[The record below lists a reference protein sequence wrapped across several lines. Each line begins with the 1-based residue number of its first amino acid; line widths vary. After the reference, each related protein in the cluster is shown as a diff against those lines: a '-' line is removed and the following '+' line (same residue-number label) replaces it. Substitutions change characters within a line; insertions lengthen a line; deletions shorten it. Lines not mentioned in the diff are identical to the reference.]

1 MKIQI
6 KKWQREGEKK
16 TPNQKGTSDSSHVPT
31 SDPCRFRTL
40 VTVQKEKKKGAK
52 QKNTKTAAFT
62 AALLSPRHGE
72 VPPVH
77 VQCSFS
83 LAMALASGVQT
94 INCTWQEVKLY
105 IYIYIKKQKTSSS
118 VKTVIILRLTK
129 KKENIWIIILLLF
142 CYHTESAIS
151 HQQWF
156 QLTVPIAAQCHN
168 TI

>member
-31 SDPCRFRTL
+31 SDPCRFRT
-40 VTVQKEKKKGAK
+40 VQKEKKKKEQNKTTQK
-52 QKNTKTAAFT
+52 QPPSRPLSSRLDTARC
-62 AALLSPRHGE
+62 LLFM
-72 VPPVH
+72 
-77 VQCSFS
+77 FS
-83 LAMALASGVQT
+83 VRSHSQWHSLQGVQT

-105 IYIYIKKQKTSSS
+105 IYIYKKTKNIKQCENSDHLK
-118 VKTVIILRLTK
+118 INK
-129 KKENIWIIILLLF
+129 KKRTFESSYYYYF